1 MERKDVKTDMN
12 ELSKKVEGLEKQISR
27 SSTENAKRFEK
38 MEQAILELVKMQMTV
53 AHLLKDND
61 KRDEA
66 TKELTAKVNNLE
78 KDVNA
83 NSQTLSWTER
93 FFWIVVSAGVWLIGK
108 NILWAF
114 SKPCSEVVMW
124 SKKASI

>member
-1 MERKDVKTDMN
+1 MTTEMN
-12 ELSKKVEGLEKQISR
+12 ELSKKVEGLERQISR

-38 MEQAILELVKMQMTV
+38 MEQAILELVKIQITV

-61 KRDEA
+61 KRDEQ

-93 FFWIVVSAGVWLIGK
+93 FFWIVVSAGVWLVGK
-108 NILWAF
+108 NIL
-114 SKPCSEVVMW
+114 
-124 SKKASI
+124 